1 MKPVKPKKLSRA
13 LEDRLRG
20 IVSREMDG
28 QCGFEITVNEMRAIL
43 AALEYERQQ
52 TEKIASI
59 IREMFDERVLDPYPT
74 SDGSYEYQLRE
85 MVGWESED

>member
-1 MKPVKPKKLSRA
+1 MKPVKPKKMPKSLHTH
-13 LEDRLRG
+13 LERCAENKSIGAMLPPRD
-20 IVSREMDG
+20 V
-28 QCGFEITVNEMRAIL
+28 RAIL

-52 TEKIASI
+52 REKIAAI

-85 MVGWESED
+85 MVGWSRDK